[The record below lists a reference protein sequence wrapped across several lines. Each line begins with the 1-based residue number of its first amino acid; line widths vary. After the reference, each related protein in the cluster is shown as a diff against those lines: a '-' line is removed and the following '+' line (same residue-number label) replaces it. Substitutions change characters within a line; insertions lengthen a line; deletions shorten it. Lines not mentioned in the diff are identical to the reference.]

1 MAKLVAHKVSIIY
14 RKNLCPKIE
23 HSQFKHGAGSEERIP
38 RLLKWKCVKNECSE
52 CGIETNLKI
61 SKCPILNECANNIPL
76 MEWTYAR
83 RAGFKK
89 NGNPNTQLE
98 LTNVILPV
106 KEVILKMK
114 ECLEDNRFH
123 QAQYEW
129 RNLIRK
135 VDLTMS
141 DSDLIRVLCTDF
153 GATLDLCSFKKD
165 NSSVNNHAVIAIF
178 LVTHKLRRVKFKRK
192 RKRKRKRSDGF
203 EEEDDETIIS
213 DCDKWILLEIL
224 DQKAKKMIMHFMT
237 HVCDISLSIT
247 MMSEGK
253 RTYHMSASILYGQI
267 TVPLSTNADK
277 TFLILQKW
285 NPCLTHQL
293 LSFINLHRNIGSKV
307 HGTRLVKWLK

>member
-1 MAKLVAHKVSIIY
+1 VAKLVAHKVSIIY

-89 NGNPNTQLE
+89 NDNPNTQLE

-192 RKRKRKRSDGF
+192 RKRCDGF
-203 EEEDDETIIS
+203 EEQEDDETIIS
-213 DCDKWILLEIL
+213 DCDKWIFFG
-224 DQKAKKMIMHFMT
+224 DTRSKGKK
-237 HVCDISLSIT
+237 
-247 MMSEGK
+247 
-253 RTYHMSASILYGQI
+253 
-267 TVPLSTNADK
+267 
-277 TFLILQKW
+277 
-285 NPCLTHQL
+285 
-293 LSFINLHRNIGSKV
+293 
-307 HGTRLVKWLK
+307 